1 MGVVYHANY
10 LVWCEM
16 GRTELI
22 RERLGVPY
30 AEIEAS
36 GILLAVTDASLRY
49 RAAARYDEE
58 IRVDSWLSEA
68 RSRGVEFRYEIVR
81 PEGGRDVRLVSAR
94 TRLTSLGREMR
105 PTRLPDDMLNRFQTL
120 LGDEG

>member
-22 RERLGVPY
+22 RDRLGISY

-36 GILLAVTDASLRY
+36 GVLLAVTDASLRY

-58 IRVDSWLSEA
+58 IRVDTWLSEV
-68 RSRGVEFRYEIVR
+68 RSRGVEFDYEIVR
-81 PEGGRDVRLVSAR
+81 ADGDERLVSAR
-94 TRLTSLGREMR
+94 TRLTSLGGEMR
-105 PTRLPDDMLNRFQTL
+105 PTRLPEPVLRRFQAL

>member
-22 RERLGVPY
+22 RERLGISY

-36 GILLAVTDASLRY
+36 GVLLAVTDASLRY

-58 IRVDSWLSEA
+58 IRVDTWLSEV
-68 RSRGVEFRYEIVR
+68 RSRGVEFDYEIVR
-81 PEGGRDVRLVSAR
+81 ADSGERLVSAR
-94 TRLTSLGREMR
+94 TRLTSLGGEMR
-105 PTRLPDDMLNRFQTL
+105 PTRLPENVLRRFQAL